1 MHATSQD
8 VAANTDTAAATTDE
22 AKQAANQG
30 DKVVQRTISAISEL
44 AKSTKLS
51 SELMG
56 KLETDVEGI
65 GTILDVIRGIADQT
79 NLLALNAAIEA
90 ARAGEQGRGF
100 AVVADEVRTLAQ
112 RTQNSTQEIQNMIEQ
127 LQARACEASEAMM
140 QGCEH
145 AEETSSQAASAGES
159 LQKITDA
166 VTGISG
172 MNQQIATAANQQGTV
187 VAELDRNISHIKSGA
202 DESAQSS
209 QKAAAA
215 GAQLAELA
223 VELRAL
229 VGQFNLSEP
238 GER

>member
-1 MHATSQD
+1 
-8 VAANTDTAAATTDE
+8 
-22 AKQAANQG
+22 
-30 DKVVQRTISAISEL
+30 
-44 AKSTKLS
+44 
-51 SELMG
+51 
-56 KLETDVEGI
+56 
-65 GTILDVIRGIADQT
+65 
-79 NLLALNAAIEA
+79 
-90 ARAGEQGRGF
+90 
-100 AVVADEVRTLAQ
+100 
-112 RTQNSTQEIQNMIEQ
+112 
-127 LQARACEASEAMM
+127 M

-172 MNQQIATAANQQGTV
+172 MNQQIATAAHQQGTV

-202 DESAQSS
+202 DESGQSAQ
-209 QKAAAA
+209 KTAAS

-238 GER
+238 GESLKPPACLRSPPFFICQAPIAGVASAR